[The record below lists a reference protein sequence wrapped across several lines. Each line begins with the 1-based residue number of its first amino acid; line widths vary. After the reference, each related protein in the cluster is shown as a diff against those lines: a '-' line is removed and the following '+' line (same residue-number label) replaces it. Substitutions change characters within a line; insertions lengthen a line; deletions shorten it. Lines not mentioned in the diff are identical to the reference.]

1 MCICVRAGRERT
13 CGVMSLNSDIGVIIL
28 SSIQFLS
35 KKIIKLIF
43 KKKHWNRFKPTGSVI
58 LEQKPKTKPIG
69 SVFFDLA
76 QFCLV
81 WLGFF
86 PLWLDY

>member
-28 SSIQFLS
+28 VSIQFLS

-43 KKKHWNRFKPTGSVI
+43 FLKTLKPVQTDRFGYFRA
-58 LEQKPKTKPIG
+58 KTKN
-69 SVFFDLA
+69 
-76 QFCLV
+76 
-81 WLGFF
+81 
-86 PLWLDY
+86 